1 MKGIKFYP
9 EWLEKRHENYFHHR
23 MEENGKPVVC
33 SAYFV
38 KKRQDNSLVLELLD
52 RNMKNNN

>member
-1 MKGIKFYP
+1 
-9 EWLEKRHENYFHHR
+9 